1 MVATTSPAP
10 SPLSSAR
17 TPALVADSV
26 RLRSIERFAR
36 RKATEDRTNSP
47 RRRAQ
52 VSDLRRHSVCGTGVA
67 EKRRL
72 GDASKAKIETLVA
85 IGAQHPDAFGLPGA
99 SPGVRECADSV
110 QGALY
115 HSGSFENR
123 GARMDYA
130 ANDRSSIARLG
141 VSAEGVLD
149 SHPAKPAL
157 AHLAPA
163 ARPLPLEPGWTLAGK
178 EREAMQGAGSPSAI
192 REEAAF
198 AAAALP
204 SGARRRLDSAASAS
218 ATAAPKRESLP
229 RWDTDAFGD
238 SAFDAAALEAAR
250 GGDAGFAKV
259 AAAGREGT
267 VPVGPS
273 GRPGG
278 DGDGEKGGRGRG
290 RGRVGF
296 GDASRRRGRGADAES
311 GGAKGALRGG
321 GAGARRGVD
330 ATAVPAG
337 GRREAQG
344 EHRHRRV
351 KGETVRPAARVF
363 NVRPPP
369 GSSSLLATTPTFESK
384 SKYSSP
390 SSRRERRSPSS
401 WLRSRLPPARSR
413 APLER
418 EGARPRGEGHG
429 FPRRCPLAGT
439 PRSRASAPSGAASAP
454 LGSATR
460 PSGGAPRCRR
470 ARGATPRA
478 STRRWRARSR
488 TSRRARTRRF
498 ASRARPRA
506 AGPRARRGGRR
517 APRAGRDRRR
527 RRARAFPSRRRPPRR
542 V

>member
-1 MVATTSPAP
+1 MDDGDERLTMDRHREAQAATMVATTSPAP

-52 VSDLRRHSVCGTGVA
+52 VSDLRKHSVCGTGVA

-204 SGARRRLDSAASAS
+204 SGARRRLEPAASAS

-229 RWDTDAFGD
+229 RWDTDA
-238 SAFDAAALEAAR
+238 S
-250 GGDAGFAKV
+250 
-259 AAAGREGT
+259 GT
-267 VPVGPS
+267 
-273 GRPGG
+273 R
-278 DGDGEKGGRGRG
+278 RLT
-290 RGRVGF
+290 
-296 GDASRRRGRGADAES
+296 RRRS
-311 GGAKGALRGG
+311 
-321 GAGARRGVD
+321 
-330 ATAVPAG
+330 
-337 GRREAQG
+337 
-344 EHRHRRV
+344 
-351 KGETVRPAARVF
+351 
-363 NVRPPP
+363 
-369 GSSSLLATTPTFESK
+369 
-384 SKYSSP
+384 
-390 SSRRERRSPSS
+390 
-401 WLRSRLPPARSR
+401 
-413 APLER
+413 
-418 EGARPRGEGHG
+418 
-429 FPRRCPLAGT
+429 
-439 PRSRASAPSGAASAP
+439 
-454 LGSATR
+454 
-460 PSGGAPRCRR
+460 
-470 ARGATPRA
+470 
-478 STRRWRARSR
+478 
-488 TSRRARTRRF
+488 
-498 ASRARPRA
+498 RPRA
-506 AGPRARRGGRR
+506 AGTRGSRRWRRRGGKE
-517 APRAGRDRRR
+517 
-527 RRARAFPSRRRPPRR
+527 PSRWVPRGVPAGTGTGKRGAGAGTGTGRFWRRFAPPGTRCGR
-542 V
+542 

>member
-1 MVATTSPAP
+1 MDDGDERLTMDRHREAQAATMVATTSPAP

-52 VSDLRRHSVCGTGVA
+52 VSDLRKHSVCGTGVA

-72 GDASKAKIETLVA
+72 GDASRAKIETLVA

-130 ANDRSSIARLG
+130 ANDRSSIVRLG
-141 VSAEGVLD
+141 VGAEGVPD

-192 REEAAF
+192 RDEAAF

-204 SGARRRLDSAASAS
+204 SGARRRLEPAASAS

-250 GGDAGFAKV
+250 GGDAGFAKA

-267 VPVGPS
+267 VPASPS

-278 DGDGEKGGRGRG
+278 DGDGS
-290 RGRVGF
+290 V
-296 GDASRRRGRGADAES
+296 
-311 GGAKGALRGG
+311 
-321 GAGARRGVD
+321 
-330 ATAVPAG
+330 
-337 GRREAQG
+337 
-344 EHRHRRV
+344 
-351 KGETVRPAARVF
+351 
-363 NVRPPP
+363 
-369 GSSSLLATTPTFESK
+369 LAT
-384 SKYSSP
+384 
-390 SSRRERRSPSS
+390 
-401 WLRSRLPPARSR
+401 L
-413 APLER
+413 
-418 EGARPRGEGHG
+418 
-429 FPRRCPLAGT
+429 
-439 PRSRASAPSGAASAP
+439 
-454 LGSATR
+454 
-460 PSGGAPRCRR
+460 
-470 ARGATPRA
+470 
-478 STRRWRARSR
+478 
-488 TSRRARTRRF
+488 
-498 ASRARPRA
+498 RA
-506 AGPRARRGGRR
+506 AGDAVRTLSLAERKALFEVAVQEHVAALTRQLFPQEDGAKPRVNIDIA
-517 APRAGRDRRR
+517 
-527 RRARAFPSRRRPPRR
+527 

>member
-1 MVATTSPAP
+1 MDDGDERLTMDRHREAQAATMVATTSPAP
-10 SPLSSAR
+10 SPRSSAR

-52 VSDLRRHSVCGTGVA
+52 VSDLRKHSVCGTGVA

-141 VSAEGVLD
+141 VGAEGVPD

-204 SGARRRLDSAASAS
+204 SGARRRLEPAASAS
-218 ATAAPKRESLP
+218 AIAAPKRESLP

-250 GGDAGFAKV
+250 GGDAGFAK

-267 VPVGPS
+267 VPAGPS

-278 DGDGEKGGRGRG
+278 GGDGEKGG
-290 RGRVGF
+290 
-296 GDASRRRGRGADAES
+296 
-311 GGAKGALRGG
+311 GG
-321 GAGARRGVD
+321 GDGDGD
-330 ATAVPAG
+330 
-337 GRREAQG
+337 
-344 EHRHRRV
+344 
-351 KGETVRPAARVF
+351 
-363 NVRPPP
+363 
-369 GSSSLLATTPTFESK
+369 GSVLAT
-384 SKYSSP
+384 
-390 SSRRERRSPSS
+390 
-401 WLRSRLPPARSR
+401 L
-413 APLER
+413 
-418 EGARPRGEGHG
+418 
-429 FPRRCPLAGT
+429 
-439 PRSRASAPSGAASAP
+439 
-454 LGSATR
+454 
-460 PSGGAPRCRR
+460 
-470 ARGATPRA
+470 
-478 STRRWRARSR
+478 
-488 TSRRARTRRF
+488 
-498 ASRARPRA
+498 RA
-506 AGPRARRGGRR
+506 AGDAVRTLSLAERKALFEVAVQEHVAALTRQLFPQEDGAKPRVNIDIA
-517 APRAGRDRRR
+517 
-527 RRARAFPSRRRPPRR
+527 